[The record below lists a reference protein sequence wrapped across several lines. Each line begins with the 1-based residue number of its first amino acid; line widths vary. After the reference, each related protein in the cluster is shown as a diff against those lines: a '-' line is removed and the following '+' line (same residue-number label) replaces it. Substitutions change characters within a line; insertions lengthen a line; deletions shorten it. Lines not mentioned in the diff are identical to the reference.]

1 MDREE
6 KIRQIEKTI
15 EKVRPYIQ
23 NDGGDVQF
31 VKLEDDIVYVS
42 VHGACVGCMALD
54 YTLKEGVDKDEAV
67 KLIASKLEPL
77 VGQIPGLLKM
87 EVRRCFAG
95 MDYALYSEFEKK
107 EDVKAYRAH
116 PLHQEAKSHFHHML
130 ATRVSADYEV

>member
-1 MDREE
+1 MVKHIVVYTIKEE
-6 KIRQIEKTI
+6 
-15 EKVRPYIQ
+15 Y
-23 NDGGDVQF
+23 
-31 VKLEDDIVYVS
+31 
-42 VHGACVGCMALD
+42 
-54 YTLKEGVDKDEAV
+54 DKDEAV
-67 KLIASKLEPL
+67 KLVASKLEPL

-95 MDYALYSEFEKK
+95 MDYALYSEFERK